1 MFAERLEKL
10 CEEEFHRKMLEWH
23 EKEQQKKQKIEK
35 KLKKLKKKSTP
46 GKYA

>member
-10 CEEEFHRKMLEWH
+10 SEEEFQKKMLQWY
-23 EKEQQKKQKIEK
+23 EKEQQKKQKTEK
-35 KLKKLKKKSTP
+35 ALKKLKKKSTP